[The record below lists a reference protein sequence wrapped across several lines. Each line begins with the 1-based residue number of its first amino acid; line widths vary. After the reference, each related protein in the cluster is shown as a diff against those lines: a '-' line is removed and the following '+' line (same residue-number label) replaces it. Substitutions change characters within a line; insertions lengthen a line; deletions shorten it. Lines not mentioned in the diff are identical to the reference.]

1 MKSSELPIV
10 VAFLLIFMTW
20 KTVIIDK
27 ECVVSLSLNTLKVKV
42 DDDYIKVPIG
52 DLQTVIFSH
61 ECTTITIPILTALVA
76 NNVGVIISDKRKD
89 PMGVF
94 LPFNG
99 HSLVFKQLNSQINW
113 KLTRKKKLWKLI
125 IESKINGQYKLLDYL
140 DADQVVVERLK
151 ELSMDVKS
159 DDSSNREAL
168 GAKLYFN
175 QIFGN
180 DFVRH
185 TDTTINFALDY
196 GYKILASYISRF
208 IASRGY
214 LVQCGIHHIGS
225 SNPFN
230 LTYDFIEPFRVFVDY
245 FVLNTIEFD
254 ESFKMQ
260 HRHEL
265 VNMLNY
271 KVMIESKKQRLSKA
285 IDLVIDSYF
294 AFLLEKNDKVIVPE
308 YTKFYLFNDTE

>member
-1 MKSSELPIV
+1 
-10 VAFLLIFMTW
+10 MTW

-27 ECVVSLSLNTLKVKV
+27 ECVVSLSLNNLKVKV

-61 ECTTITIPILTALVA
+61 ECTTITIPILTALVE
-76 NNVGVIISDKRKD
+76 NNVGVIISDVRKD

-99 HSLVFKQLNSQINW
+99 HSLVFKQLNTQINW

-125 IESKINGQYKLLDYL
+125 IESKIYGQYRLLDYL
-140 DADQVVVERLK
+140 DADPLITTRLK
-151 ELSMDVKS
+151 DMRNDVKS

-168 GAKLYFN
+168 SAKLYFN
-175 QIFGN
+175 QIFGY
-180 DFVRH
+180 DFIRH
-185 TDTTINFALDY
+185 SDNTVNFALDY
-196 GYKILASYISRF
+196 GYKIIASYISRF

-214 LVQCGIHHIGS
+214 LVQYGIHHIGS

-230 LTYDFIEPFRVFVDY
+230 LTYDFIESFRIFVDY
-245 FVLNTIEFD
+245 FVFNNIEFD
-254 ESFKMQ
+254 GPFKME

-265 VNMLNY
+265 TNLLNY
-271 KVMIESKKQRLSKA
+271 KVLVDGKKQRLSKA

-294 AFLLEKNDKVIVPE
+294 SFLSEKTDKVITLE
-308 YTKFYLFNDTE
+308 YNKFHLFNDTE